1 MRITL
6 DIDDDVLTAAR
17 SLARHRGCTLGEMI
31 STLVRSAIN
40 APPRPASSVAE
51 LAPLYGFEAFPSEGK
66 IVTNEQIDEL
76 RDRAGTAGGLSA
88 GVLGHDREV
97 QLVGIPANP
106 IVEGAHRHRTHVL
119 PQHEGGG
126 EV

>member
-1 MRITL
+1 MFQHQIMRITL

-40 APPRPASSVAE
+40 APSRSASSVAE
-51 LAPLYGFEAFPSEGK
+51 PAPLYGFEAFPSEGK

-76 RDRAGTAGGLSA
+76 RDR
-88 GVLGHDREV
+88 D
-97 QLVGIPANP
+97 GI
-106 IVEGAHRHRTHVL
+106 
-119 PQHEGGG
+119 
-126 EV
+126 

>member
-1 MRITL
+1 MFQHQIMRITL

-31 STLVRSAIN
+31 STLARSAIN

-51 LAPLYGFEAFPSEGK
+51 PAPLYGFEAFASEGK

-76 RDRAGTAGGLSA
+76 RDR
-88 GVLGHDREV
+88 D
-97 QLVGIPANP
+97 GI
-106 IVEGAHRHRTHVL
+106 
-119 PQHEGGG
+119 
-126 EV
+126 

>member
-1 MRITL
+1 MFQHQIMRITL
-6 DIDDDVLTAAR
+6 DIDDDVLTAAK
-17 SLARHRGCTLGEMI
+17 SLARYRGCTLGEMI

-76 RDRAGTAGGLSA
+76 RDR
-88 GVLGHDREV
+88 D
-97 QLVGIPANP
+97 GI
-106 IVEGAHRHRTHVL
+106 
-119 PQHEGGG
+119 
-126 EV
+126 

>member
-1 MRITL
+1 MFQHQIMRITL
-6 DIDDDVLTAAR
+6 GFDDDVLTAAR

-76 RDRAGTAGGLSA
+76 RDRAG
-88 GVLGHDREV
+88 
-97 QLVGIPANP
+97 I
-106 IVEGAHRHRTHVL
+106 
-119 PQHEGGG
+119 
-126 EV
+126 

>member
-1 MRITL
+1 
-6 DIDDDVLTAAR
+6 
-17 SLARHRGCTLGEMI
+17 MI

-76 RDRAGTAGGLSA
+76 RDR
-88 GVLGHDREV
+88 D
-97 QLVGIPANP
+97 GI
-106 IVEGAHRHRTHVL
+106 
-119 PQHEGGG
+119 
-126 EV
+126 